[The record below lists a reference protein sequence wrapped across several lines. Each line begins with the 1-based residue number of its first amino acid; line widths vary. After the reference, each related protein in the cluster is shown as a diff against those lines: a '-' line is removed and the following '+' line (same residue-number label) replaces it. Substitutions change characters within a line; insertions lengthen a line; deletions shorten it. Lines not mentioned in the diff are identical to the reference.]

1 MHQIVPPA
9 NRILNEGTPWSSYV
23 MDADDQQDPQPS
35 DSYDG
40 ANVGDN
46 VSWGVVDDTCDG
58 VIGASLVVD
67 GVRHTAVTRVFSSCP
82 DFSPD
87 RRPFYSLVDD
97 LNDRDLPPVEV
108 DAASLEAVED
118 EAGELFRRVLDT
130 MSQMNVDATRAHGID
145 ENSEHFALG
154 KDFPKLPK
162 IDQRSMTAED
172 KPYADKIPDLIP
184 PGPPR
189 EDSPAVRAEE
199 LPYTEAARQI
209 HGPLSDIETLLDFLR
224 SRGDH
229 VRMLLRPPFG
239 RLRQLAE
246 KPGPRPNPSFRDPR
260 VERDTLQ
267 DMRMP
272 PYMRDSDETPLSLS
286 WRQYDMLLK
295 LIDHLA
301 KQPGQPPGPTARR
314 VARHAARRGAAGG
327 AGRPHMTT
335 DKKGLRPRNLTAR
348 SSYAVAGNPATAY
361 PEDAV
366 ANCYPGLELDIRNFD
381 RRFFPGLVFEFVA
394 RDDVDAAYSLPHRY
408 GARLSYVET
417 DQDPELQLPEA
428 AKLLADLTGDA
439 GSRLGDGVW
448 YLEWLEQDGRRIS
461 MRWRRD
467 GALMPMD
474 GLWVWRLVR
483 GLEPLPKPLRIGL
496 RQRPESEPGAAE
508 AAKRGK
514 PDEVVL
520 EGFRRTFQDPTSG
533 VISTV
538 YQPGELLQS
547 LCSPW
552 QHDFR
557 DCACHYW
564 ASNHPDVVLG
574 EVLPG
579 EPTLPGDLPK
589 EPEPA
594 QVLLDW
600 LRADRRRAVAASALD
615 TIGKN
620 RPFQLDAFQINHAW
634 HELAVVLND
643 TELDGLYVPDAL
655 ASANPF
661 ASPAE
666 LAKELRERL
675 APLEMTL
682 AIEYLYAR
690 FSIIDPKQAPKG
702 RWPGL
707 ADDVVFVRDY
717 LMLVSVS
724 EMTHMRWANQL
735 LWELY
740 EHGLVPS
747 YEPVLEPALEGPHQP
762 GRDARPGAQAPRAL
776 RCWTISSR
784 SSGPATS
791 STAPMPA

>member
-1 MHQIVPPA
+1 MPRIRRLFFCPPLAIARVGPSPVPLEAFEWATDLDIHGAHRTVLKPTPTLEVLSDGSLRPYLPAAIRFKDAGLLRPVAPFFELWACVEDDQGETSEQPLNLALLRAVGASPASLDLEVTVANRKAQRRTMSAACAYIARVTAHGNQHEPQPLLAWSPHNPGETPLVPRERPIPLGSFQVLRPVPRVALGIDLSIIRVRFTPAKGEVYGPPTAISGPASPLPPGEALPGPTLGGRMHQIVPPA

-301 KQPGQPPGPTARR
+301 KQPGEPPGPTARR
-314 VARHAARRGAAGG
+314 VARHAARRVAGG
-327 AGRPHMTT
+327 GGDRP
-335 DKKGLRPRNLTAR
+335 
-348 SSYAVAGNPATAY
+348 
-361 PEDAV
+361 
-366 ANCYPGLELDIRNFD
+366 
-381 RRFFPGLVFEFVA
+381 
-394 RDDVDAAYSLPHRY
+394 
-408 GARLSYVET
+408 
-417 DQDPELQLPEA
+417 
-428 AKLLADLTGDA
+428 
-439 GSRLGDGVW
+439 
-448 YLEWLEQDGRRIS
+448 
-461 MRWRRD
+461 
-467 GALMPMD
+467 
-474 GLWVWRLVR
+474 
-483 GLEPLPKPLRIGL
+483 
-496 RQRPESEPGAAE
+496 
-508 AAKRGK
+508 
-514 PDEVVL
+514 
-520 EGFRRTFQDPTSG
+520 
-533 VISTV
+533 
-538 YQPGELLQS
+538 
-547 LCSPW
+547 
-552 QHDFR
+552 
-557 DCACHYW
+557 
-564 ASNHPDVVLG
+564 
-574 EVLPG
+574 
-579 EPTLPGDLPK
+579 
-589 EPEPA
+589 
-594 QVLLDW
+594 
-600 LRADRRRAVAASALD
+600 
-615 TIGKN
+615 
-620 RPFQLDAFQINHAW
+620 
-634 HELAVVLND
+634 
-643 TELDGLYVPDAL
+643 
-655 ASANPF
+655 
-661 ASPAE
+661 
-666 LAKELRERL
+666 
-675 APLEMTL
+675 
-682 AIEYLYAR
+682 
-690 FSIIDPKQAPKG
+690 
-702 RWPGL
+702 
-707 ADDVVFVRDY
+707 
-717 LMLVSVS
+717 
-724 EMTHMRWANQL
+724 
-735 LWELY
+735 
-740 EHGLVPS
+740 
-747 YEPVLEPALEGPHQP
+747 
-762 GRDARPGAQAPRAL
+762 
-776 RCWTISSR
+776 
-784 SSGPATS
+784 
-791 STAPMPA
+791 